1 MRRATT
7 PTHTFTLPDEVP
19 VDSLSKVLLTYS
31 QNGNTI
37 LEKSLSDLTIDTT
50 KNTLSYELTQAET
63 NLFAPGKALIQL
75 RAKHNNGAVL
85 ESQMV
90 WLTIKPA
97 LNSEA
102 I

>member
-19 VDSLSKVLLTYS
+19 VGSLSKVLLTYS
-31 QNGNTI
+31 QNGKTI
-37 LEKSLSDLTIDTT
+37 LEKSLPDLTTDTD
-50 KNTLSYELTQAET
+50 KNTLFYELTQAET

-75 RAKHNNGAVL
+75 RAKYNNGTVL
-85 ESQMV
+85 ESQMI
-90 WLTIKPA
+90 WLTVKPA

>member
-7 PTHTFTLPDEVP
+7 PTHTFSLPEDVP
-19 VDSLSKVLLTYS
+19 ADSLGKALLTYS
-31 QNGNTI
+31 QNGKTI
-37 LEKSLSDLTIDTT
+37 LEKNLSDLNIDSE
-50 KNTLSYELTQAET
+50 NNALYYELTQTET

-75 RAKHNNGAVL
+75 RAKTNSGAVL
-85 ESQMV
+85 ESQMI

-102 I
+102 M

>member
-7 PTHTFTLPDEVP
+7 PTHTFTLPDEVA

-37 LEKSLSDLTIDTT
+37 LEKQLSDLNI
-50 KNTLSYELTQAET
+50 NTEENSLSYELTQEET
-63 NLFAPGKALIQL
+63 TLFAPEKALIQL
-75 RAKHNNGAVL
+75 RAKNSSGAAL
-85 ESQMV
+85 ASQMI
-90 WLTIKPA
+90 WLTVKPA
-97 LNSEA
+97 LNSEK